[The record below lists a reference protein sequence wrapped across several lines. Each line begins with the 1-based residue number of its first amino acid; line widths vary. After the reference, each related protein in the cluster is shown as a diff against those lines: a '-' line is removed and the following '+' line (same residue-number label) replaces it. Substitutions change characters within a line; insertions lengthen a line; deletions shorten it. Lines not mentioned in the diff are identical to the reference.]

1 MAYDPGIQKY
11 VDRAR
16 KALGEMGDVGNLTL
30 AQRRAR
36 ADRQAALIS
45 EPYPASLAVSDTY
58 IVLAGRE
65 IPVRVYRPHSDGP
78 LPAIVYLH
86 GGSFVAGS
94 PQGHDF
100 ITASLACN
108 TGAQVFSVHYRRA
121 PENPY
126 PAPTEDAY
134 EALTWVAREAQMLG
148 IDPQRIAVAG
158 DSAGG
163 NLAAACALL
172 ARDRGGPDL
181 RMQALIYPTLD
192 ADLDTPSYLH
202 NTQDAFLTREAMAF
216 ALESF
221 LPPAAAAMRDDGYA
235 LPMRAA
241 NHAGLPPAYLLL
253 ADHDPLLDD
262 GKRYADKLRS
272 AGIAVEVRVGAGM
285 IHGFLRARRL
295 SAAVDAEFHLLC
307 GALRQALAL
316 PEPAERW

>member
-1 MAYDPGIQKY
+1 MAYDPGIQQY
-11 VDRAR
+11 VDRTR
-16 KALGEMGDVGNLTL
+16 KALAEMGDLGSLTL

-36 ADRQAALIS
+36 ADRQAALMN
-45 EPYPASLAVSDTY
+45 EPYPASLAVNDTY
-58 IVLAGRE
+58 IVLPGRE
-65 IPVRVYRPHSDGP
+65 ILVRVYRPRSDAP

-100 ITASLACN
+100 ITASLAFN
-108 TGAQVFSVHYRRA
+108 TGALVLSVHYRRA

-126 PAPTEDAY
+126 PAPTDDAC
-134 EALTWVAREAQMLG
+134 EALTWAAREAAMLG
-148 IDPQRIAVAG
+148 IDADRIAIAG

-172 ARDRGGPDL
+172 ARDRGGPRL

-202 NTQDAFLTREAMAF
+202 NTQDAFLTREAMAY

-221 LPPAAAAMRDDGYA
+221 LPPTVGAMRDDGYA

-241 NHAGLPPAYLLL
+241 SHAGLPPAYLLL

-262 GKRYADKLRS
+262 GRRYADKLRA
-272 AGIAVEVRVGAGM
+272 AGTDVEMRIGVGM
-285 IHGFLRARRL
+285 IHGCLRARRL
-295 SAAVDAEFHLLC
+295 SAAVDMEFHRMC
-307 GALRQALAL
+307 EALRKALAL

>member
-1 MAYDPGIQKY
+1 MAHDPGIQAY
-11 VDRAR
+11 VEHAR
-16 KALGEMGDVGNLTL
+16 RSMGDAAGLKALTVG
-30 AQRRAR
+30 QRRLR
-36 ADRQAALIS
+36 ADRYAALVR
-45 EPYPASLAVSDTY
+45 EAYPPTLSASDTY
-58 IVLAGRE
+58 IVLPGRE
-65 IPVRVYRPHSDGP
+65 IPVRVYRPAADGP
-78 LPAIVYLH
+78 LPTIVYLH

-126 PAPTEDAY
+126 PAATDDAY
-134 EALTWVAREAQMLG
+134 EALCWAVREAEVLEV
-148 IDPQRIAVAG
+148 DPARIAVAG

-172 ARDRGGPDL
+172 ARDRGGPRL

-202 NTQDAFLTREAMAF
+202 NTEDAFLTRDAMAF
-216 ALESF
+216 ALDAF
-221 LPPAAAAMRDDGYA
+221 LSGQLDTQDGYA

-241 NHAGLPPAYLLL
+241 SHRGLPPAYLLL

-262 GKRYADKLRS
+262 GTRYAEKLRQ
-272 AGIAVEVRVGAGM
+272 AGGEAQVRIGKGM
-285 IHGFLRARRL
+285 IHGFLRARRY
-295 SAAVDAEFHLLC
+295 SAVAEQEFQMMC
-307 GALRQALAL
+307 AALRHALDL
-316 PEPAERW
+316 PAPASHW

>member
-1 MAYDPGIQKY
+1 MAYDPGIQAY
-11 VDRAR
+11 VAR
-16 KALGEMGDVGNLTL
+16 MRSALADMAELSALTL
-30 AQRRAR
+30 TQRRAR
-36 ADRQAALIS
+36 ADRYAALIN
-45 EPYPASLAVSDTY
+45 EPYPAWLDVSDTY
-58 IVLAGRE
+58 IVLPGRE
-65 IPVRVYRPHSDGP
+65 IPVRVYRPRSEAP

-86 GGSFVAGS
+86 GGSFMAGS

-108 TGAQVFSVHYRRA
+108 TGAQVLSVHYRRA

-126 PAPTEDAY
+126 PAPTDDAY
-134 EALTWVAREAQMLG
+134 EALYWAAREAQLLG

-172 ARDRGGPDL
+172 ARDRGGPSL
-181 RMQALIYPTLD
+181 RMQALAYPTLD
-192 ADLDTPSYLH
+192 ADFDTPSYLH
-202 NTQDAFLTREAMAF
+202 NTEDAFLTREAMAG
-216 ALESF
+216 ALEAF
-221 LPPAAAAMRDDGYA
+221 LPSAEARRDGYA

-241 NHAGLPPAYLLL
+241 SHAGLPPAYLML

-262 GKRYADKLRS
+262 GRRYAQKLRD
-272 AGIAVEVRVGAGM
+272 AGNAVQLRIGEGM

-295 SAAVDAEFHLLC
+295 SAVADAEFHLLC
-307 GALRQALAL
+307 AALRQALAL

>member
-1 MAYDPGIQKY
+1 MAYDPGIQDY
-11 VDRAR
+11 VDRTR
-16 KALGEMGDVGNLTL
+16 KALAEMGELGALTL

-45 EPYPASLAVSDTY
+45 EPYPASLDVTDTY
-58 IVLAGRE
+58 IVLPGRE
-65 IPVRVYRPHSDGP
+65 ILVRVYRPRADAP

-100 ITASLACN
+100 ITASLAAN
-108 TGAQVFSVHYRRA
+108 TGAQVLSVHYRRA

-134 EALTWVAREAQMLG
+134 EALTWAAREADMLG
-148 IDPQRIAVAG
+148 IDPDRLAVAG
-158 DSAGG
+158 DSAGA

-172 ARDRGGPDL
+172 ARDRGGPRL
-181 RMQALIYPTLD
+181 RMQALAYPTLD

-202 NTQDAFLTREAMAF
+202 NTQDAFLTREGMAY

-221 LPPAAAAMRDDGYA
+221 LPASAAALRDDGYA

-241 NHAGLPPAYLLL
+241 SHAGLPPAYLLL

-262 GKRYADKLRS
+262 GRRYAEKLS
-272 AGIAVEVRVGAGM
+272 AAGVPVDMRIGVGM

-295 SAAVDAEFHLLC
+295 SAAVDMEFHRMC
-307 GALRQALAL
+307 KALRVALAL
-316 PEPAERW
+316 PEPAQRW

>member
-1 MAYDPGIQKY
+1 MAFDSGIQAY

-16 KALGEMGDVGNLTL
+16 RALGDMAGLRALSLT
-30 AQRRAR
+30 QRRIR
-36 ADRQAALIS
+36 ADRYAALVR
-45 EPYPASLAVSDTY
+45 EPYPDTLQVSDTY
-58 IVLAGRE
+58 IVLPGHE
-65 IPVRVYRPHSDGP
+65 IPVRVYRPCTEGP

-126 PAPTEDAY
+126 PAPTDDAY
-134 EALTWVAREAQMLG
+134 EALCWALREAELLG
-148 IDPQRIAVAG
+148 VDPERIAVAG

-172 ARDRGGPDL
+172 ARDRGGPRL

-192 ADLDTPSYLH
+192 ADLDTPSYLN
-202 NTQDAFLTREAMAF
+202 NTEDAFLTREAMAF
-216 ALESF
+216 ALNAF
-221 LPPAAAAMRDDGYA
+221 LPSGLDTRDGYA
-235 LPMRAA
+235 LPMRAPD
-241 NHAGLPPAYLLL
+241 HAGLPPAYLLL

-262 GKRYADKLRS
+262 GRHYAEKLHA
-272 AGIAVEVRVGAGM
+272 AGNAVQLRIGAGM

-295 SAAVDAEFHLLC
+295 SATADAEFHLLC
-307 GALRQALAL
+307 AALRQALDL
-316 PEPAERW
+316 PQPAARW

>member
-1 MAYDPGIQKY
+1 MAYDPGIQEY
-11 VDRAR
+11 VARMR
-16 KALGEMGDVGNLTL
+16 KALEEMGELGALSL
-30 AQRRAR
+30 SQRRAR
-36 ADRQAALIS
+36 ADRQAELIN
-45 EPYPASLAVSDTY
+45 EPYPESLKVSDTY
-58 IVLAGRE
+58 IVLPGRE
-65 IPVRVYRPHSDGP
+65 IPVRVYRPRAPGP
-78 LPAIVYLH
+78 HPAIVYLH

-108 TGAQVFSVHYRRA
+108 TGAQVLSVHYRRA

-126 PAPTEDAY
+126 PAPTDDAY
-134 EALTWVAREAQMLG
+134 EALSWAAREARLLD

-172 ARDRGGPDL
+172 ARDRGGPAL
-181 RMQALIYPTLD
+181 RMQALIYPALD
-192 ADLDTPSYLH
+192 ADLDTHSYLH

-221 LPPAAAAMRDDGYA
+221 LPSGAAATRDGYA

-241 NHAGLPPAYLLL
+241 DHAGLPAAYLLL

-262 GKRYADKLRS
+262 GTRYAEKLRA
-272 AGIAVEVRVGAGM
+272 AGNAVELRIGKGM
-285 IHGFLRARRL
+285 VHGFLRARRL
-295 SAAVDAEFHLLC
+295 SAAVDAEFHRLC
-307 GALRQALAL
+307 GALRQALEL